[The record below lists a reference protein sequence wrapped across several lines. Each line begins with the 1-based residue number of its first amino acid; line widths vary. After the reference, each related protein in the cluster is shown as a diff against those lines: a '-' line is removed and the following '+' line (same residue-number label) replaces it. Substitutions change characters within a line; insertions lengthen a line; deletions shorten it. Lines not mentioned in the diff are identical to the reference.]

1 MQTRIRISDMLFICV
16 ILILVTSACSTPAT
30 PTSAPPTAL
39 PVMPTASPLAPTLVP
54 AQPTASLT
62 PTTVSPTR
70 SPQTLPTAPP
80 PTQTALPK
88 DARGFSIVETEH
100 AIILAQPGVSPSRA
114 QEVGKQFEIGYQ
126 VVAESLAASEKRPRL
141 YVYRAEEDLFQDLI
155 VNWKYGEWFKNMRAI
170 PRMNRDYE
178 MWIPPL
184 PRGDAWFIAH
194 EYSHRIIE
202 QIAGVNSQFSYKWLD
217 EGFAE
222 YVGARA
228 LEKQSANDARIKSQA
243 KLDLVIS
250 AQKTSTLIHLRD
262 MTTEEQ
268 LVKLIERDSKL
279 AYAQAAIVV
288 EFLISQSGTAQI
300 KNLLGLVG
308 KGTPFPDAFQKTY
321 SVTIDEFEKQFF
333 DQVAKLGGPTETDAC
348 MTIDGRANDW
358 QTFKPLIVD
367 NPYAPIAR
375 EADVRQVFAVTC
387 KTNLYL
393 MIVVDSAANASTAV
407 TFALEVDTNGD
418 DKAEYQPGFDRT
430 RAWLWNLKGT
440 GYADMQKNMTELT
453 SKDYKVAV
461 GEVVEFML
469 PLRLLDNSLSP
480 RIRVYTFVGGQ
491 MANRQTAWGT
501 VPPLDH

>member
-1 MQTRIRISDMLFICV
+1 MQTRIRSSSASLATIV
-16 ILILVTSACSTPAT
+16 LILLTSACSTNVPPTLAPST
-30 PTSAPPTAL
+30 VMPVLPTS
-39 PVMPTASPLAPTLVP
+39 SPLAPTLVP

-62 PTTVSPTR
+62 STTVSPTTV
-70 SPQTLPTAPP
+70 SQTLPTVPP
-80 PTQTALPK
+80 PTQTAFPK
-88 DARGFSIVETEH
+88 DTRGFSMVETEH
-100 AIILAQPGVSPSRA
+100 ATVLAQPGVSPSRA
-114 QEVGKQFEIGYQ
+114 QEVGKQFEIAYQ
-126 VVAESLAASEKRPRL
+126 VVAQDLASTEKRPRL
-141 YVYRAEEDLFQDLI
+141 YVYRSEDDLFQDLI
-155 VNWKYGEWFKNMRAI
+155 TNWKYGEWFKNTRAI

-202 QIAGVNSQFSYKWLD
+202 QIAGVGSQFNYKWLD

-222 YVGARA
+222 YAGFRA
-228 LEKQSANDARIKSQA
+228 LAQLSPGEAKTKWQA
-243 KLDLVIS
+243 KSDLVMN
-250 AQKTSTLIHLRD
+250 AQRTAMLIHFRD

-268 LVKLIERDSKL
+268 LVKIIERDSRL
-279 AYAQAAIVV
+279 AYAQSGMAVDY
-288 EFLISQSGTAQI
+288 LINQRGVTTV

-308 KGTPFPDAFQKTY
+308 KGTLFPDAFQKTY
-321 SVTIDEFEKQFF
+321 NFTVDEFEKQFF
-333 DQVAKLGGPTETDAC
+333 DQVAKLGGSTETDAC
-348 MTIDGRANDW
+348 LTIDGQANDW

-367 NPYAPIAR
+367 SMYAPIAR

-393 MIVVDSAANASTAV
+393 MIAMDGAANASTAV
-407 TFALEVDTNGD
+407 TFAIEVDTNGD

-440 GYADMQKNMTELT
+440 GYADMQKNMTELS
-453 SKDYKVAV
+453 SKDFKVGV

-469 PLRLLDNSLSP
+469 PLRLLDNSPSP

-501 VPPLDH
+501 VPPLDR